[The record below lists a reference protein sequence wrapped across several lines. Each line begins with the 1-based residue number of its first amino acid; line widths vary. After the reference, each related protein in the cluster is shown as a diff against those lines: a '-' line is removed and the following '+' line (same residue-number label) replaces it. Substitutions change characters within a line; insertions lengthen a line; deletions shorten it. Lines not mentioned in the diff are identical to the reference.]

1 VSRVSALTRLEAAV
15 AVDHARQARTDSGQ
29 AAAKLAA
36 VRTRAEQHSARLSR
50 EIAVVSRG

>member
-1 VSRVSALTRLEAAV
+1 MSALTRLEAAV